1 MTFCYGLAVTSNT
14 YIAYG
19 ALSLMVEINSVFLH
33 ARQLFILT
41 HEPKTSSRYKAN
53 ALLNIGTFVTC
64 RILLLG
70 WMTRHGYIF
79 FLKIPRHFTS
89 IITFKKKSKIVLKVL
104 IMVAKLFCFMMTFLM
119 QSTRKKRLVIKERSE
134 KGS

>member
-1 MTFCYGLAVTSNT
+1 MIHHFCVTFCYGLAVTSGT

-53 ALLNIGTFVTC
+53 ALLNIGTFVAC

-79 FLKIPRHFTS
+79 FLIEL
-89 IITFKKKSKIVLKVL
+89 VLKANGPVC
-104 IMVAKLFCFMMTFLM
+104 I
-119 QSTRKKRLVIKERSE
+119 LVV
-134 KGS
+134 